1 MPVAHALRVGNRFG
15 KGKHAHVTK
24 LPPEIIVMIERR
36 LLRKRLQ
43 MPLPHGSPSW
53 SSRYCCFERSFRPM
67 DHVDE
72 REEGKR
78 QSLLDRAVAKVRAR
92 NPHLNTLVDT
102 TIEKSLKPCS
112 MKLSLRSVTE
122 SASTCLHVNG
132 SASKA
137 GSRR

>member
-1 MPVAHALRVGNRFG
+1 
-15 KGKHAHVTK
+15 
-24 LPPEIIVMIERR
+24 
-36 LLRKRLQ
+36 
-43 MPLPHGSPSW
+43 
-53 SSRYCCFERSFRPM
+53 M

-72 REEGKR
+72 REGGKR

-112 MKLSLRSVTE
+112 MKLFLRSVTE
-122 SASTCLHVNG
+122 SASICLHVNG

-137 GSRR
+137 GTRR

>member
-1 MPVAHALRVGNRFG
+1 
-15 KGKHAHVTK
+15 
-24 LPPEIIVMIERR
+24 
-36 LLRKRLQ
+36 
-43 MPLPHGSPSW
+43 
-53 SSRYCCFERSFRPM
+53 M

-112 MKLSLRSVTE
+112 MPHSTITGLP
-122 SASTCLHVNG
+122 SAMMTMSG
-132 SASKA
+132 
-137 GSRR
+137 